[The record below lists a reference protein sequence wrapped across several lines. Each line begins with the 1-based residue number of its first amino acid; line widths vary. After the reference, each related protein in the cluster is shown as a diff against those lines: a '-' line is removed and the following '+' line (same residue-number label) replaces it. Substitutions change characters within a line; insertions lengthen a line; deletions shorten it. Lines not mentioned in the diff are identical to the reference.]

1 MKKIDLSY
9 LKSLSL
15 SSFFKS
21 LSSGSFSLKSIQL
34 PINLQRRERI
44 IVTVAGVVVL
54 VLIVLRLTLF
64 PVIDRRDRLHNQIR
78 TQQEA
83 LGQMHE
89 LKREHDAL
97 TRFTRNME
105 RQLKQRPENFTLFSF
120 TDRLASQSGLK
131 QNIVYMKPSTSNL
144 KNSPY
149 ALSMVELKLT
159 SLTMLQLTT
168 FLHGIEDPS
177 KIVWVKRLSV
187 TKEDKNEG
195 LINAVVQV
203 ETMQQ

>member
-1 MKKIDLSY
+1 MKKINLSY

-15 SSFFKS
+15 SSF
-21 LSSGSFSLKSIQL
+21 SLKSISL

-44 IVTVAGVVVL
+44 IVMAAGVVAL
-54 VLIVLRLTLF
+54 VLIVLQLTIF
-64 PVIDRRDRLHNQIR
+64 PVINRRDRLHNQIR
-78 TQQEA
+78 SQKAA
-83 LGQMHE
+83 LGQMHD
-89 LKREHDAL
+89 LKQEYETL

-105 RQLKQRPENFTLFSF
+105 RRLKQRPKNFTLFSF
-120 TDRLASQSGLK
+120 TDRLAGQSGLK

-149 ALSMVELKLT
+149 ALSLVELKLT

-177 KIVWVKRLSV
+177 NIVWVKRLSV
-187 TKEDKNEG
+187 TKENNKED

-203 ETMQQ
+203 ETLQQ